1 MRLPLRQLR
10 HRASAVAAIL
20 LALWAGP
27 SLAAPADSPPA
38 APPAKAAATLCPPQ
52 ARLPTPAELQTLAR
66 QARNH
71 GLLWR
76 VRHEGRTSWLYGT
89 IHVGKL
95 EWLMPGPDVVRAV
108 KAADSLALELDVTS
122 PEVLQQLGDGLRARP
137 DAAALPAALAQ
148 RLAQQRKAACA
159 DDSVAAMRPEAQLM
173 ALQALVGRSHGLDPA
188 YGIDLMLA
196 GAVRAMGKPVTG
208 LETPAIQLRE
218 LFSDDPA
225 VIEQSLDDGLGQ
237 LENGR
242 SLAMTDT
249 LALLWEKGDA
259 DKLASFTSWCDCLN
273 TESERAEYRRIVEGR
288 NSGMVEGI
296 LGLMAQGRTV
306 FAAVG
311 ALHLIGPQGLPALLA
326 ARGYEVERVRWAR
339 QTAD

>member
-1 MRLPLRQLR
+1 M
-10 HRASAVAAIL
+10 
-20 LALWAGP
+20 LALWSGP
-27 SLAAPADSPPA
+27 SMAAPADSALAAQPA
-38 APPAKAAATLCPPQ
+38 NATANTQAAICPPQ
-52 ARLPTPAELQTLAR
+52 ARLPTPAELQKLAH

-89 IHVGKL
+89 IHVGRL

-108 KAADSLALELDVTS
+108 KAADSLALELDVTN
-122 PEVLQQLGDGLRARP
+122 PEVLQQLGDGLRAGP
-137 DAAALPAALAQ
+137 DAAALPAELAQ

-173 ALQALVGRSHGLDPA
+173 ALQALVGRSQGLDPA

-196 GAVRAMGKPVTG
+196 GAARAMGKPVTG

-225 VIEQSLDDGLGQ
+225 VMEKSMDDGLGQ
-237 LENGR
+237 LENGQ
-242 SLAMTDT
+242 SLAMANT
-249 LALLWEKGDA
+249 LAALWEKGDA
-259 DKLASFTSWCDCLN
+259 DKLASFPSWCDCLN

-288 NSGMVEGI
+288 NPGMAEGI
-296 LGLMAQGRTV
+296 IGLMAQGRTV

-311 ALHLIGPQGLPALLA
+311 ALHLIGAQGLPALLA
-326 ARGYEVERVRWAR
+326 AKGYEVERVRWTPRA
-339 QTAD
+339 AD

>member
-1 MRLPLRQLR
+1 MRLKLCQMGL
-10 HRASAVAAIL
+10 RASASAAVL

-27 SLAAPADSPPA
+27 SMAAAADSTPA
-38 APPAKAAATLCPPQ
+38 AQPVNAVACPPQ
-52 ARLPTPAELQTLAR
+52 ARLPAPAELQALAR

-76 VRHEGRTSWLYGT
+76 VRHEGHTSWLYGT

-108 KAADSLALELDVTS
+108 KAADSLALELDVTN
-122 PEVLQQLGDGLRARP
+122 PEVLRQLGDGLRARP
-137 DAAALPAALAQ
+137 DAEALPAALAQ

-173 ALQALVGRSHGLDPA
+173 ALQALVGRSQGLDPS
-188 YGIDLMLA
+188 YGVDLMLA
-196 GAVRAMGKPVTG
+196 GAARAMGKPVTG

-225 VIEQSLDDGLGQ
+225 VMAQAMDDGLGQ

-242 SLAMTDT
+242 SLAMMDT
-249 LALLWEKGDA
+249 LAALWEKGDA
-259 DKLASFTSWCDCLN
+259 DKLASFPSWCDCLN

-288 NSGMVEGI
+288 NPGMAEGI
-296 LGLMAQGRTV
+296 IRLMGQGRTV

>member
-1 MRLPLRQLR
+1 MRLKLRRLGL
-10 HRASAVAAIL
+10 RASASAAVL
-20 LALWAGP
+20 LALWSGP
-27 SLAAPADSPPA
+27 SMAAEA
-38 APPAKAAATLCPPQ
+38 CPPQ
-52 ARLPTPAELQTLAR
+52 ARLPAPAELQTLAR

-95 EWLMPGPDVVRAV
+95 EWLMPGPDIVRAV
-108 KAADSLALELDVTS
+108 KAADSLALELDVTN

-173 ALQALVGRSHGLDPA
+173 TLQALVGRSQGLDPS
-188 YGIDLMLA
+188 YGVDLMLA
-196 GAVRAMGKPVTG
+196 GAARAMGKPVTG

-225 VIEQSLDDGLGQ
+225 VMEQAMDDGLGQ
-237 LENGR
+237 LENGQ
-242 SLAMTDT
+242 SLAMMGT
-249 LALLWEKGDA
+249 LAALWEKGDA
-259 DKLASFTSWCDCLN
+259 DKLASFPSWCDCLN

-288 NSGMVEGI
+288 NPGMADGI
-296 LGLMAQGRTV
+296 IRLMGQGRTV

-339 QTAD
+339 QAAD

>member
-1 MRLPLRQLR
+1 MRLPLRR
-10 HRASAVAAIL
+10 FRAAAMAAVL

-27 SLAAPADSPPA
+27 SMAAQADAASEAQPA
-38 APPAKAAATLCPPQ
+38 AACPPQ
-52 ARLPTPAELQTLAR
+52 ARLPAPAELQRLAR

-95 EWLMPGPDVVRAV
+95 EWLMPGPDVARAV
-108 KAADSLALELDVTS
+108 KAADSLALELDVTN
-122 PEVLQQLGDGLRARP
+122 PEVLRQLGEGLRARAG
-137 DAAALPAALAQ
+137 AAALPAALAQ
-148 RLAQQRKAACA
+148 RLAQQRGKACA

-173 ALQALVGRSHGLDPA
+173 ALQSLVGRPQGLDPA
-188 YGIDLMLA
+188 YGVDLMLA
-196 GAVRAMGKPVTG
+196 GAARAMGKPVTG
-208 LETPAIQLRE
+208 LETPAVQLRE

-225 VIEQSLDDGLGQ
+225 VIEQALADGLGQ
-237 LENGR
+237 LENGQ
-242 SLAMTDT
+242 SLAMMDT
-249 LALLWEKGDA
+249 LAALWETGDA
-259 DKLASFTSWCDCLN
+259 DKLASFPSWCGCLD

-288 NSGMVEGI
+288 NPRMAEGI
-296 LGLMAQGRTV
+296 IALMARGRTV

-326 ARGYEVERVRWAR
+326 ARGYEVERVRWAEKKI
-339 QTAD
+339 AD